1 MKNCFSNFDS
11 HSAVRSG
18 AVYTLQTGTG
28 CCGGRGRR
36 IWASD
41 WFEAWAWQRPGAA
54 RGPTQWPQRPAT
66 ERACPG
72 VSLLRRR
79 PKCLR
84 GAPSARRS
92 RGLGRG
98 CHQARADLQPEQ
110 TFVVIPGDG
119 GYPLADGV
127 PDLATP
133 GIQRPRPGRP
143 KPAPGST
150 PAPEAGPPTPPA
162 AGATGAGRTSPGPAW
177 PKPAPGSTPAPEAG
191 PPTPPRIGWPWAGA
205 IPPMPAPLR
214 AMATSRGAEIR
225 EGNERG
231 MAGSRATTPSWERN
245 LSLAAGGAQRCAL
258 FLELDS
264 WSWVVDGLN
273 LGTALSALAA

>member
-1 MKNCFSNFDS
+1 
-11 HSAVRSG
+11 VRL
-18 AVYTLQTGTG
+18 TLCKQAQGVV
-28 CCGGRGRR
+28 GGRGRR
-36 IWASD
+36 LWASD

-143 KPAPGST
+143 KPAPEGQHQEEQPKPQQKQPSTQSRTARRQLLNVSRST
-150 PAPEAGPPTPPA
+150 PPIPA
-162 AGATGAGRTSPGPAW
+162 LVSLIGLTLHAFTLLAHLGLIPLLCSLRLQNTLIVFHFLQTFTR
-177 PKPAPGSTPAPEAG
+177 
-191 PPTPPRIGWPWAGA
+191 RI
-205 IPPMPAPLR
+205 
-214 AMATSRGAEIR
+214 
-225 EGNERG
+225 
-231 MAGSRATTPSWERN
+231 
-245 LSLAAGGAQRCAL
+245 L
-258 FLELDS
+258 FD
-264 WSWVVDGLN
+264 
-273 LGTALSALAA
+273 